1 MARELRECGISLE
14 GRDTKLQP
22 QGRLSLRLTQPAGRG
37 MPGIG
42 GGGGVGSSRIL
53 PVLWSGTYG
62 QGPEQRLLPSNKLE
76 LDLAQHKATNTAM
89 P

>member
-42 GGGGVGSSRIL
+42 GGGGGKQQNPACVVVRD
-53 PVLWSGTYG
+53 VRA
-62 QGPEQRLLPSNKLE
+62 GPRAEAT
-76 LDLAQHKATNTAM
+76 AQQ
-89 P
+89 